1 MGVER
6 TWVEDAIDAIENT
19 KIRHHNYELTRA
31 RLAASCRATFR
42 GELIV
47 LVGPSRVGKTRC
59 IRDALNVPR
68 ENIPDANA
76 WMRVVV
82 VDAGNDSRGGEFS
95 TKGFMAECLRGIH
108 HPIYGM
114 PAEDDPWEEH
124 LQAKIHRAPEAMLR
138 MALENALARRRTEYF
153 VIDEAHHVRYA
164 PGGDAAAARIL
175 DSYKCLA
182 NRTNI
187 KLVLAGSYEM
197 LSLLT
202 LAPHLL
208 GRQQPLEFSRYRS
221 DSRLDVS
228 AWEQVLRKFSES
240 MRFRDNESLSSWNR
254 YLFDGSHG
262 CVGQLSRWLR
272 AALAT
277 LLSDGGDAMTQEILT
292 RCRLPAAQEASI
304 LAEIQQGERHMQSF
318 SGSPR
323 EATAPQSHPMQSEA
337 GPPGNLSAKGKAP
350 RKPFQRSSK
359 RNKVGGRA

>member
-1 MGVER
+1 MGVKR
-6 TWVEDAIDAIENT
+6 TWVEDAIDAIEST

-76 WMRVVV
+76 SMRVVV

-108 HPIYGM
+108 HPIYGT
-114 PAEDDPWEEH
+114 PAEDDPWEER

-138 MALENALARRRTEYF
+138 MALENALARRRTEYL
-153 VIDEAHHVRYA
+153 VIDEGHHVRYA
-164 PGGDAAAARIL
+164 LGRDERAAQIL

-187 KLVLAGSYEM
+187 KLVLAGSYEI

-208 GRQQPLEFSRYRS
+208 GRQQPLEFSRYRT

-240 MRFRDNESLSSWNR
+240 MRFKEGESLSSWNR
-254 YLFDGSHG
+254 YLFEGSQG

-272 AALAT
+272 AALAR

-292 RCRLPAAQEASI
+292 QCRLPAAQEASI
-304 LAEIQQGERHMQSF
+304 LAEIVNGERHMQCL
-318 SGSPR
+318 SGSPS
-323 EATAPQSHPMQSEA
+323 EASASQLQPMQNET
-337 GPPGNLSAKGKAP
+337 GFPGSKLAKAR